1 MSGRGDGAWSQHLGR
16 AEHVVPA
23 PADLLTRI
31 AVDGDA
37 LNRIVAPHLDADAS
51 ALSSRAPR
59 WLLPEVHGRRA
70 GFVALV
76 TVDHHLRSPKVLLRS
91 EEVPEAVPTRVALDL
106 DLHDAGYET
115 RVTARWDVG
124 VRLPVPTVAALAVQP
139 LLGAAVDRLVSALV
153 AGLAEAAREA
163 LDAAGVMHDEASNA
177 APGPPEPP
185 RAPMPGTARTSGGPD
200 PVTSAP
206 PTGEIPES
214 LRPDADLDAL
224 LDAVIGQD

>member
-1 MSGRGDGAWSQHLGR
+1 
-16 AEHVVPA
+16 VPA

-31 AVDGDA
+31 AGDGDA
-37 LNRIVAPHLDADAS
+37 LNRIVAPHLDVDAS

-59 WLLPEVHGRRA
+59 WLLPEVHGLRA

-76 TVDHHLRSPKVLLRS
+76 SVDHHLRSPKVLLRS
-91 EEVPEAVPTRVALDL
+91 EVVPEAVPTRVALDL

-124 VRLPVPTVAALAVQP
+124 VQLPVPTVAALAVQP
-139 LLGAAVDRLVSALV
+139 LLGAAVDRLVAALV
-153 AGLAEAAREA
+153 AGLAEAAHEA
-163 LDAAGVMHDEASNA
+163 LDAAGALHDEAHNA
-177 APGPPEPP
+177 PPGPAEPTRTTGAPGRSQPDATG
-185 RAPMPGTARTSGGPD
+185 RPG
-200 PVTSAP
+200 
-206 PTGEIPES
+206 PTGEMPES

>member
-1 MSGRGDGAWSQHLGR
+1 MSGRGEGAWSQHLGR
-16 AEHVVPA
+16 AVHVVPA

-31 AVDGDA
+31 AGDGDA
-37 LNRIVAPHLDADAS
+37 LNRIVAPHLDADVS
-51 ALSSRAPR
+51 ALSARAPR
-59 WLLPEVHGRRA
+59 WLLPEVHGLRA

-76 TVDHHLRSPKVLLRS
+76 TVDHHLRSPKVLVRS

-153 AGLAEAAREA
+153 TGLAEAAREA
-163 LDAAGVMHDEASNA
+163 LDAAGVLHDEATNA
-177 APGPPEPP
+177 VPGPPEPARDRTPGPP
-185 RAPMPGTARTSGGPD
+185 RAPGRADPDTSGPL
-200 PVTSAP
+200 
-206 PTGEIPES
+206 TGEIPES

>member
-1 MSGRGDGAWSQHLGR
+1 
-16 AEHVVPA
+16 VPA

-31 AVDGDA
+31 AGDGDA
-37 LNRIVAPHLDADAS
+37 LNRIVAPHLDVDAS

-59 WLLPEVHGRRA
+59 WLLPEVHGLRA

-76 TVDHHLRSPKVLLRS
+76 SVDHHLRSPKVLLRS
-91 EEVPEAVPTRVALDL
+91 EVVPEAVPTRVALDL

-124 VRLPVPTVAALAVQP
+124 VQLPVPTVAALAVQP
-139 LLGAAVDRLVSALV
+139 LLGAAVDRLVAALV
-153 AGLAEAAREA
+153 AGLAEAAHEA
-163 LDAAGVMHDEASNA
+163 LDAAGALHDEAHNA
-177 APGPPEPP
+177 PPGPAEPT
-185 RAPMPGTARTSGGPD
+185 RTTGSPGRSQPD
-200 PVTSAP
+200 ATGRPG
-206 PTGEIPES
+206 PTGEMPES